1 MQFLH
6 SVYYELAAST
16 CFEHHLLNFRR
27 CYTSNNWYIACVLCL
42 LVATRIGEELVS
54 KTPVPLQLLFVQRF
68 LKMSK
73 WCSKRVEA
81 VNS

>member
-1 MQFLH
+1 MQYLH
-6 SVYYELAAST
+6 SVYYELTAST
-16 CFEHHLLNFRR
+16 CFEHHLLIFRR
-27 CYTSNNWYIACVLCL
+27 RYTSNNWYTACVLCL

-54 KTPVPLQLLFVQRF
+54 PIPVPLQLLFVQRF